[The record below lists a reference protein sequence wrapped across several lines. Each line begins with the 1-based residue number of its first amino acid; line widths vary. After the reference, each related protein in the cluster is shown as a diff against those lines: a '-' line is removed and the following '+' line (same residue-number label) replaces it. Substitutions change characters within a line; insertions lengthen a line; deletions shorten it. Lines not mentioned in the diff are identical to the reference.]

1 VAEKLT
7 NHYYTQ
13 NPDVLHEEHH
23 WPFTLLGN
31 ELLFTTDN
39 GVFSKNRVDYGSRA
53 LLNAFNADKT
63 PAGPWLDLGTGYGP
77 IGLSLAKRWPERRIT
92 MVDVNE
98 LALSL
103 ARQNAVANQ
112 IENVEIKTS
121 DIYSEVTQRYAA
133 IITNPP
139 VRAGKSVV
147 STMLTA
153 AKDHLLS
160 GGTLTV
166 VLQKKQGAPSAK
178 KLMTATFG
186 NCTIIKKDK
195 GYYILESTLMS
206 E

>member
-1 VAEKLT
+1 VAENLT

-13 NPDVLHEEHH
+13 NPDVLHEEQH

-39 GVFSKNRVDYGSRA
+39 GVFSKNRVDYGSRV
-53 LLNAFNADKT
+53 LLAAFNADKT

-77 IGLSLAKRWPERRIT
+77 IGLALAKKWPERQVT

-98 LALSL
+98 LALDL

-121 DIYSEVTQRYAA
+121 DIYANVTQRYAA
-133 IITNPP
+133 IVTNPP
-139 VRAGKSVV
+139 VRAGKQVV
-147 STMLTA
+147 TTMLEGA
-153 AKDHLLS
+153 AQHLLP

-178 KLMTATFG
+178 KHMTETFG
-186 NCTIIKKDK
+186 NCQILKKDK
-195 GYYILESTLMS
+195 GYYILESTLN
-206 E
+206 

>member
-1 VAEKLT
+1 MT

-13 NPDVLHEEHH
+13 NPDVLHEEQH

-39 GVFSKNRVDYGSRA
+39 GVFSKNRVDYGSRV
-53 LLNAFNADKT
+53 LLEAFNADKT

-77 IGLSLAKRWPERRIT
+77 IGLALAKRWPERQVT

-98 LALSL
+98 LALTL

-121 DIYSEVTQRYAA
+121 DIYANVTQRYAA

-139 VRAGKSVV
+139 VRAGKQVV
-147 STMLTA
+147 TTMLEEA
-153 AKDHLLS
+153 AQHLLP

-178 KLMTATFG
+178 KHMAETFG
-186 NCTIIKKDK
+186 NCQILKKDK
-195 GYYILESTLMS
+195 GYYILESTLN
-206 E
+206 

>member
-1 VAEKLT
+1 VAEILT

-53 LLNAFNADKT
+53 LLAAFNADQT

-77 IGLSLAKRWPERRIT
+77 IGLALAKKWPDRQVT

-98 LALSL
+98 LALAL

-121 DIYSEVTQRYAA
+121 DIYADVTERYAA
-133 IITNPP
+133 ILTNPP
-139 VRAGKSVV
+139 VRAGKKVV
-147 STMLTA
+147 TAMLTG
-153 AKDHLLS
+153 AKEHLLP

-166 VLQKKQGAPSAK
+166 VLQKKQGAPSAEK
-178 KLMTATFG
+178 TMKETFG
-186 NCTIIKKDK
+186 NCAIIKKDK
-195 GYYILESTLMS
+195 GYYILESTLN
-206 E
+206 

>member
-1 VAEKLT
+1 MAEKLT

-77 IGLSLAKRWPERRIT
+77 IGLALAKKWPERQVT

-112 IENVEIKTS
+112 IDNVDIKTS
-121 DIYSEVTQRYAA
+121 DVYANVTERYAA
-133 IITNPP
+133 IVTNPP
-139 VRAGKSVV
+139 VRAGKQVV
-147 STMLTA
+147 TAMLTG
-153 AKDHLLS
+153 AKEHLLP

-166 VLQKKQGAPSAK
+166 VLQKKQGAPSAEK
-178 KLMTATFG
+178 TMQATFG
-186 NCTIIKKDK
+186 NCTNIKKDK
-195 GYYILESTLMS
+195 GYYILESTLA
-206 E
+206 

>member
-1 VAEKLT
+1 MAENLT

-13 NPDVLHEEHH
+13 NPDVLHEEQH

-39 GVFSKNRVDYGSRA
+39 GVFSKNRVDYGSRV
-53 LLNAFNADKT
+53 LLDAFNADKT

-77 IGLSLAKRWPERRIT
+77 IGLALAKKWPERQVT

-98 LALSL
+98 LALAL

-112 IENVEIKTS
+112 IENVEIKSS
-121 DIYSEVTQRYAA
+121 DIYANVTQRYAA

-139 VRAGKSVV
+139 VRAGKQVV
-147 STMLTA
+147 TTMLEEA
-153 AKDHLLS
+153 AQHLLP

-178 KLMTATFG
+178 KHMTETFG
-186 NCTIIKKDK
+186 NCQILKKDK
-195 GYYILESTLMS
+195 GYYILESTLN
-206 E
+206 

>member
-1 VAEKLT
+1 MAENLT

-13 NPDVLHEEHH
+13 NPDVLHEEQH

-39 GVFSKNRVDYGSRA
+39 GVFSKNRVDYGSRV
-53 LLNAFNADKT
+53 LLAAFNADKT

-77 IGLSLAKRWPERRIT
+77 IGLALAKKWPERQVT

-98 LALSL
+98 LALDL

-112 IENVEIKTS
+112 IENVEIKAS
-121 DIYSEVTQRYAA
+121 DIYANVTQRYAA

-139 VRAGKSVV
+139 VRAGKQVV
-147 STMLTA
+147 TTMLEEA
-153 AKDHLLS
+153 AQHLLP

-178 KLMTATFG
+178 KHMTETFG
-186 NCTIIKKDK
+186 NCQILKKDK
-195 GYYILESTLMS
+195 GYYILESTLN
-206 E
+206 

>member
-1 VAEKLT
+1 MT

-13 NPDVLHEEHH
+13 NPDVLHEEQH

-39 GVFSKNRVDYGSRA
+39 GVFSKNRVDYGSRV
-53 LLNAFNADKT
+53 LLEAFNADKT

-77 IGLSLAKRWPERRIT
+77 IGLALAKQWPERQVT

-98 LALSL
+98 LALAL

-112 IENVEIKTS
+112 IENVEIKSS
-121 DIYSEVTQRYAA
+121 DIYANVTQRYAA

-139 VRAGKSVV
+139 VRAGKQVV
-147 STMLTA
+147 TTMLEEA
-153 AKDHLLS
+153 ALHLLP

-178 KLMTATFG
+178 KHMTETFG
-186 NCTIIKKDK
+186 NCQILKKDK
-195 GYYILESTLMS
+195 GYYILESTLN
-206 E
+206 